1 MRQTRISI
9 VIPIYNEQ
17 ENLRELVDR
26 LKKTLDAAENL
37 DWQVVFINDGS
48 RDRSVPMILEMR
60 QAEPRLTLV
69 DLSRNFGHQAA
80 LTAGLCHADGDVV
93 VMMDADLQD
102 PPELIPGFLEKW
114 REGYEVV
121 YAVRRRRQAAV
132 LKKIA
137 YSTFYRL
144 NRMIAKIDLPLDSG
158 DFCLMDRCVVDALC
172 ALPEYNRFLRGLR
185 SWVGFRQTSYEYD
198 RPDRFAGTTKYSL
211 WKLIDLAL
219 SGFLG
224 FSTVPLR
231 LAIWLGLASGAVGFV
246 LMIWAVGTRLLG
258 VPSPAGWAST
268 IAVIL
273 FLGGV
278 QLLVFGVLGEYLGNV
293 QDEVRRRPVFI
304 VHQRHGAALRQ
315 GGAPV
320 PVEDRS

>member
-1 MRQTRISI
+1 VSQTKLSI
-9 VIPIYNEQ
+9 VIPVYNEQ
-17 ENLRELVDR
+17 ETLRELVER
-26 LKKTLDAAENL
+26 LQKTIAASPEI
-37 DWQVVFINDGS
+37 DWNVVFVNDGS
-48 RDRSVPMILEMR
+48 RDRSVEMILEMR
-60 QAEPRLTLV
+60 QQEPRLGLV

-93 VMMDADLQD
+93 VMMDGDLQD
-102 PPELIPGFLEKW
+102 PPELIPGFIEKW
-114 REGYEVV
+114 REGFEVV
-121 YAVRRRRQAAV
+121 YAVRRRRKAKLIMRAAYAV
-132 LKKIA
+132 
-137 YSTFYRL
+137 FYRM
-144 NRMIAKIDLPLDSG
+144 NRMIAKIDLPLDAG

-185 SWVGFRQTSYEYD
+185 SWVGFRQTAYEYD
-198 RPDRFAGTTKYSL
+198 RPERFAGRTKYSV
-211 WKLIDLAL
+211 WKLVDLAI

-231 LAIWLGLASGAVGFV
+231 IAVWLGLVSGTLGFC
-246 LMIWAVGTRLLG
+246 LLLWAVGSRLLR

-293 QDEVRRRPVFI
+293 QEEVRRRPVFI
-304 VHQRHGAALRQ
+304 VRRRHGIEPRAAASS
-315 GGAPV
+315 APA
-320 PVEDRS
+320 EDRP